1 MDYLFV
7 QKYLK
12 ARNSHDIAVA
22 VAFFFAIVSKLQRFD
37 VAKKKV
43 VYLMKEMLNKLS
55 KVAKME
61 CSQKPLFQNCEI
73 ELSQEFCGSLR

>member
-12 ARNSHDIAVA
+12 ARNSHDIAVV
-22 VAFFFAIVSKLQRFD
+22 VAFFLRLSQNCKDLL
-37 VAKKKV
+37 KKV

-61 CSQKPLFQNCEI
+61 CS
-73 ELSQEFCGSLR
+73 